1 MFYVCT
7 LEVSAPGG
15 SENLG
20 VHQLHSGLCEP
31 VSNLTRRVSNKTF
44 WIATLQQNYPL
55 HFRKVMARETLGLFK
70 TFEELPLNRGPI
82 LSHFGFFL
90 FVFQSEFQIEVP
102 NWFASRFASASRSS
116 LSPLR
121 LFLIHVIRFRS
132 MCFPLRFPRIYERQM
147 LPIKSSASWLA
158 PQVVLSL

>member
-55 HFRKVMARETLGLFK
+55 HFRQVRARETLSLFK
-70 TFEELPLNRGPI
+70 TFEESPSNRGPI
-82 LSHFGFFL
+82 LSHFGFFSSFSNL
-90 FVFQSEFQIEVP
+90 SFTLKFRNGSRLVSLPVLVF
-102 NWFASRFASASRSS
+102 R
-116 LSPLR
+116 SPLFDYSSFTCFAFSPADFTR
-121 LFLIHVIRFRS
+121 AFREYLARI
-132 MCFPLRFPRIYERQM
+132 CFP
-147 LPIKSSASWLA
+147 
-158 PQVVLSL
+158 